1 VLEEECLLST
11 TLMNKISSIRN
22 FCIIAH
28 IDHGKSTLADR
39 ILEHTETISKKKMQD
54 QILDSMDLERERG
67 ITIKSHS
74 IRINY
79 KNHILNLIDTPG
91 HVDFTYEVSR
101 TLSASEG
108 ALLVVDAA
116 QGIEAQTVTNYL
128 LALENNLEVIPV
140 MNKVD
145 LPNADVENVS
155 EQIIDLIGCRK
166 EEILH
171 VSAKT
176 GLGIENVLDAII
188 DRIPTPN
195 LPDSDEFKALIFD
208 SIFDRFRGVVAYVR
222 VYEGEI
228 KRGDKIKFF
237 SHGTIYDVDEVGHF
251 VIERKKSDSLSVGE
265 VGYVIANI
273 RDIEHVLSGDTITN
287 FQKPCNEPLPG
298 FQKIKPMVFSGLFP
312 SDAEDYDDLRT
323 ALEKLKLNDASLL
336 FEPEVSDALGF
347 GYRCGF
353 LGLLHMEIIQER
365 LDREFGLSIVTTP
378 PNVKYLANL
387 KDGSQV
393 EVQRPALLPEPK
405 FLESLMEPIVRAE
418 ILTPVEYIGN
428 VMKLCQ
434 DKRGQ
439 YKSTSYLS
447 STKVQLIYD
456 LPLGEILFDFYD
468 RMKSCSKGYASF
480 DYTFKEYRIAKLDKL
495 DILINKEP
503 VDALSMICAK
513 EDSYHRGLALC
524 QKLKE
529 LIPRHQIQIPIQASI
544 GSRVIARTNIQP
556 FRKNVT
562 EKLYGGDVTRKN
574 KLLQKQKKGKKRMR
588 MIGKVEVPQEA
599 LLAVLKI

>member
-1 VLEEECLLST
+1 MS
-11 TLMNKISSIRN
+11 KISSIRN

-39 ILEHTETISKKKMQD
+39 ILEHTETISKKKMQN
-54 QILDSMDLERERG
+54 QVLDSMDLERERG

-155 EQIIDLIGCRK
+155 EQIIDLIGCKK

-188 DRIPTPN
+188 NRIPSPN
-195 LPDSDEFKALIFD
+195 PPESDEFKALIFD

-287 FQKPCNEPLPG
+287 FQKPCDVPLPG

-323 ALEKLKLNDASLL
+323 ALEKLKLNDASLV

>member
-1 VLEEECLLST
+1 MSST
-11 TLMNKISSIRN
+11 TKPIRN

-39 ILEHTETISKKKMQD
+39 LLEHTGTISKKKMQD
-54 QILDSMDLERERG
+54 QVLDNMELERERG

-74 IRINY
+74 IRIDYNG
-79 KNHILNLIDTPG
+79 HILNLIDTPG

-108 ALLVVDAA
+108 ALLIVDAA

-128 LALENNLEVIPV
+128 LAIDNDLEIIPV
-140 MNKVD
+140 INKVD
-145 LPNADVENVS
+145 LPNADIENVTS
-155 EQIIDLIGCRK
+155 QIIELVGCSK
-166 EEILH
+166 DDILLA
-171 VSAKT
+171 SAKT
-176 GLGIENVLDAII
+176 GEGIEDILTAIT
-188 DRIPTPN
+188 DKIPP
-195 LPDSDEFKALIFD
+195 PDEPKNEEFKGLIFD
-208 SIFDRFRGVVAYVR
+208 SIYDRYRGVIAYVR
-222 VYEGEI
+222 VYEGSL
-228 KRGDKIKFF
+228 KKGSRIKFF
-237 SHGTIYDVDEVGHF
+237 AHNTHYDVDEVGHF
-251 VIERKKSDSLSVGE
+251 VIERKKADSIKAGE
-265 VGYVIANI
+265 VGYIIANV
-273 RDIEHVLSGDTITN
+273 RDIEHVLAGDTVTN
-287 FQKPCNEPLPG
+287 FNKPCKSPLPG

-312 SDAEDYDDLRT
+312 SDAGDYDDLRT
-323 ALEKLKLNDASLL
+323 ALEKLKLNDASLS

-365 LDREFGLSIVTTP
+365 LEREFDLSIVTTS

-405 FLESLMEPIVRAE
+405 FLESLMEPIVTAE
-418 ILTPVEYIGN
+418 ILTPVDYIGN
-428 VMKLCQ
+428 VMKICEE
-434 DKRGQ
+434 KRGK
-439 YKSTSYLS
+439 YKSTQYLS
-447 STKVQLIYD
+447 KSKVQLIYE

-468 RMKSCSKGYASF
+468 KMKSGSKGYASF
-480 DYTFKEYRIAKLDKL
+480 DYTFKEYQTSKLDKL

-513 EDSYHRGLALC
+513 KDSYHRGLALC

-544 GSRVIARTNIQP
+544 GSRVIARTNIAP

-574 KLLQKQKKGKKRMR
+574 KLLQKQKKGRKRMR
-588 MIGKVEVPQEA
+588 MIGRVEVPQEA

>member
-1 VLEEECLLST
+1 MSST
-11 TLMNKISSIRN
+11 TKPIRN

-39 ILEHTETISKKKMQD
+39 LLEHTGTISKKKMQD
-54 QILDSMDLERERG
+54 QVLDNMELERERG

-74 IRINY
+74 IRIDYNG
-79 KNHILNLIDTPG
+79 HILNLIDTPG

-108 ALLVVDAA
+108 ALLIVDAA

-128 LALENNLEVIPV
+128 LAIDNDLEIIPV
-140 MNKVD
+140 INKVD
-145 LPNADVENVS
+145 LPNADIENVTS
-155 EQIIDLIGCRK
+155 QIIELVGCSK
-166 EEILH
+166 DDILLA
-171 VSAKT
+171 SAKT
-176 GLGIENVLDAII
+176 GEGIEDILTAIT
-188 DRIPTPN
+188 DKIPP
-195 LPDSDEFKALIFD
+195 PDEPKNEEFKGLIFD
-208 SIFDRFRGVVAYVR
+208 SIYDRYRGVVAYVR
-222 VYEGEI
+222 VYEGSL
-228 KRGDKIKFF
+228 KKGSRIKFF
-237 SHGTIYDVDEVGHF
+237 AHNTHYDVDEVGHF
-251 VIERKKSDSLSVGE
+251 VIERKKADSIKAGE
-265 VGYVIANI
+265 VGYIIANV
-273 RDIEHVLSGDTITN
+273 RDIEHVLAGDTVTN
-287 FQKPCNEPLPG
+287 FNKPCKNPLPG

-312 SDAEDYDDLRT
+312 SDAGDYDDLRT
-323 ALEKLKLNDASLL
+323 ALEKLKLNDASLS

-365 LDREFGLSIVTTP
+365 LEREFDLSIVTTS

-405 FLESLMEPIVRAE
+405 FLESLMEPIVTAE
-418 ILTPVEYIGN
+418 ILTPVDYIGN
-428 VMKLCQ
+428 VMKICEE
-434 DKRGQ
+434 KRGK
-439 YKSTSYLS
+439 YKSTQYLS
-447 STKVQLIYD
+447 KSKVQLIYE

-468 RMKSCSKGYASF
+468 KMKSGSKGYASF
-480 DYTFKEYRIAKLDKL
+480 DYTFKEYQTSKLDKL

-513 EDSYHRGLALC
+513 KDSYHRGLALC

-544 GSRVIARTNIQP
+544 GSRVIARTNIAP

-588 MIGKVEVPQEA
+588 MIGRVEVPQEA

>member
-1 VLEEECLLST
+1 MSST
-11 TLMNKISSIRN
+11 KPIRN

-39 ILEHTETISKKKMQD
+39 LLEHTGTISKKKMQD
-54 QILDSMDLERERG
+54 QVLDNMELERERG

-74 IRINY
+74 IRIDYNG
-79 KNHILNLIDTPG
+79 HILNLIDTPG

-108 ALLVVDAA
+108 ALLIVDAA

-128 LALENNLEVIPV
+128 LAIDNNLEIIPV
-140 MNKVD
+140 INKVD
-145 LPNADVENVS
+145 LPNADIENVS
-155 EQIIDLIGCRK
+155 AQIIELVGCSK
-166 EEILH
+166 NDILLA
-171 VSAKT
+171 SAKT
-176 GLGIENVLDAII
+176 GEGIEDILDSVINK
-188 DRIPTPN
+188 IPSPLEPEN
-195 LPDSDEFKALIFD
+195 EEFKGLIFD
-208 SIFDRFRGVVAYVR
+208 SIYDRYRGVVAYVR
-222 VYEGEI
+222 VYEGSL
-228 KRGDKIKFF
+228 KKGSRIKFF
-237 SHGTIYDVDEVGHF
+237 AHDTHYDVDEVGHF
-251 VIERKKSDSLSVGE
+251 IIDRKKADSLKAGE
-265 VGYVIANI
+265 VGYIIANI
-273 RDIEHVLSGDTITN
+273 RDIEHVLAGDTVTN
-287 FQKPCNEPLPG
+287 FNKPCKEPMPG

-312 SDAEDYDDLRT
+312 SDAGEYDDLRT
-323 ALEKLKLNDASLL
+323 ALEKLKLNDASLS
-336 FEPEVSDALGF
+336 FDPEVSDALGF

-365 LDREFGLSIVTTP
+365 LEREFDLSIVTTS

-405 FLESLMEPIVRAE
+405 YLESLMEPIVTAE
-418 ILTPVEYIGN
+418 ILTPVNYIGN
-428 VMKLCQ
+428 VMKICEE
-434 DKRGQ
+434 KRGK
-439 YKSTSYLS
+439 YKSTQYLS
-447 STKVQLIYD
+447 ESKVQLIYD

-468 RMKSCSKGYASF
+468 RIKSGSKGYASF
-480 DYTFKEYRIAKLDKL
+480 DYTFKEYKTSKLDKL

-513 EDSYHRGLALC
+513 KDSYHRGLALC

-544 GSRVIARTNIQP
+544 GSRVIARTNIAP

-588 MIGKVEVPQEA
+588 MIGRVEVPQEA

>member
-1 VLEEECLLST
+1 
-11 TLMNKISSIRN
+11 MNKISSIRN

-140 MNKVD
+140 INKVD

-188 DRIPTPN
+188 NRIPYPN

>member
-1 VLEEECLLST
+1 MSST
-11 TLMNKISSIRN
+11 KPIRN

-39 ILEHTETISKKKMQD
+39 LLEHTGTISKKKMQD
-54 QILDSMDLERERG
+54 QVLDNMELERERG

-74 IRINY
+74 IRIDYNG
-79 KNHILNLIDTPG
+79 HILNLIDTPG

-108 ALLVVDAA
+108 ALLIVDAA

-128 LALENNLEVIPV
+128 LAIDNDLEIIPV
-140 MNKVD
+140 INKVD
-145 LPNADVENVS
+145 LPNADIENVTS
-155 EQIIDLIGCRK
+155 QIIELVGCSK
-166 EEILH
+166 DDILLA
-171 VSAKT
+171 SAKT
-176 GLGIENVLDAII
+176 GEGIEDILTTII
-188 DRIPTPN
+188 NKIPP
-195 LPDSDEFKALIFD
+195 PDEPKNEEFKGLIFD
-208 SIFDRFRGVVAYVR
+208 SIYDRYRGVVAYVR
-222 VYEGEI
+222 VYEGSL
-228 KRGDKIKFF
+228 KKGSRIKFF
-237 SHGTIYDVDEVGHF
+237 AHNTHYDVDEVGHF
-251 VIERKKSDSLSVGE
+251 VIERKKADSIKAGE
-265 VGYVIANI
+265 VGYIIANV
-273 RDIEHVLSGDTITN
+273 RDIEHVLAGDTVTN
-287 FQKPCNEPLPG
+287 FNKPCKNPLPG

-312 SDAEDYDDLRT
+312 SDAGDYDDLRT
-323 ALEKLKLNDASLL
+323 ALEKLKLNDASLS

-365 LDREFGLSIVTTP
+365 LEREFDLSIVTTS

-405 FLESLMEPIVRAE
+405 FLESLMEPIVTAE
-418 ILTPVEYIGN
+418 ILTPVDYIGN
-428 VMKLCQ
+428 VMKICEE
-434 DKRGQ
+434 KRGK
-439 YKSTSYLS
+439 YKSTQYLS
-447 STKVQLIYD
+447 KSKVQLIYE

-468 RMKSCSKGYASF
+468 KIKSGSKGYASF
-480 DYTFKEYRIAKLDKL
+480 DYTFKEYQTSKLDKL

-513 EDSYHRGLALC
+513 KDSYHRGLALC

-544 GSRVIARTNIQP
+544 GSRVIARTNIAP

-588 MIGKVEVPQEA
+588 MIGRVEVPQEA

>member
-1 VLEEECLLST
+1 MNST
-11 TLMNKISSIRN
+11 KSLRN

-39 ILEHTETISKKKMQD
+39 LLEHTGTISKKKMQN
-54 QILDSMDLERERG
+54 QVLDNMELERERG

-74 IRINY
+74 IRIDY
-79 KNHILNLIDTPG
+79 KDFILNLIDTPG

-108 ALLVVDAA
+108 ALLIVDAA

-128 LALENNLEVIPV
+128 LALENDLEIIPV
-140 MNKVD
+140 INKVD
-145 LPNADVENVS
+145 LPNADIENVS
-155 EQIIDLIGCRK
+155 AQIIEMVGCK
-166 EEILH
+166 QEDILLA
-171 VSAKT
+171 SAKT
-176 GLGIENVLDAII
+176 GEGIEDILNAITSK
-188 DRIPTPN
+188 IPAPEEPKN
-195 LPDSDEFKALIFD
+195 EEFKGLIFD
-208 SIFDRFRGVVAYVR
+208 SIYDRYRGVVAYVR
-222 VYEGEI
+222 VYEGSL
-228 KRGDKIKFF
+228 KKGSRIKFF
-237 SHGTIYDVDEVGHF
+237 AHDTHYDVDEVGHF
-251 VIERKKSDSLSVGE
+251 IIDRKKSDSIKAGE
-265 VGYVIANI
+265 VGYIIANV
-273 RDIEHVLSGDTITN
+273 RDIEHVLAGDTVTN
-287 FQKPCNEPLPG
+287 FNKPCKEALPG

-312 SDAEDYDDLRT
+312 ADAGEYDDLRT
-323 ALEKLKLNDASLL
+323 ALEKLKLNDASLS

-353 LGLLHMEIIQER
+353 VGLLHREILQER
-365 LDREFGLSIVTTP
+365 LEREFNLSIVTTS

-387 KDGSQV
+387 KDGSQE
-393 EVQRPALLPEPK
+393 EVQRPALLPDPK
-405 FLESLMEPIVRAE
+405 FLDSLMEPIVTAE
-418 ILTPVEYIGN
+418 ILTPVDYIGN
-428 VMKLCQ
+428 VMKICEE
-434 DKRGQ
+434 KRGK
-439 YKSTSYLS
+439 YKSTQYLS
-447 STKVQLIYD
+447 ESKVQLIYD

-468 RMKSCSKGYASF
+468 RIKSGSKGYASF
-480 DYTFKEYRIAKLDKL
+480 DYTFKEYKESKLDKL

-503 VDALSMICAK
+503 VDALSMICSK
-513 EDSYHRGLALC
+513 KDSYHRGLALC

-544 GSRVIARTNIQP
+544 GSRVIARTNIAP

-588 MIGKVEVPQEA
+588 TIGRVEVPQEA

>member
-1 VLEEECLLST
+1 MSST
-11 TLMNKISSIRN
+11 TKPIRN

-28 IDHGKSTLADR
+28 IDHGKSTLADSL
-39 ILEHTETISKKKMQD
+39 LEHTGTISKKKMQN
-54 QILDSMDLERERG
+54 QVLDNMELERERG

-74 IRINY
+74 IRIDYNG
-79 KNHILNLIDTPG
+79 HILNLIDTPG

-108 ALLVVDAA
+108 ALLIVDAA

-128 LALENNLEVIPV
+128 LAIDNDLEIIPV
-140 MNKVD
+140 INKVD
-145 LPNADVENVS
+145 LPNADIENVTS
-155 EQIIDLIGCRK
+155 QIIELVGCSK
-166 EEILH
+166 DDILLA
-171 VSAKT
+171 SAKT
-176 GLGIENVLDAII
+176 GEGIEDILTTII
-188 DRIPTPN
+188 NKIPP
-195 LPDSDEFKALIFD
+195 PDEPKNEEFKGLIFD
-208 SIFDRFRGVVAYVR
+208 SIYDRYRGVVAYVR
-222 VYEGEI
+222 VYEGSL
-228 KRGDKIKFF
+228 KKGSRIKFF
-237 SHGTIYDVDEVGHF
+237 AHNTHYDVDEVGHF
-251 VIERKKSDSLSVGE
+251 VIERKKADSIKAGE
-265 VGYVIANI
+265 VGYIIANV
-273 RDIEHVLSGDTITN
+273 RDIEHVLAGDTVTN
-287 FQKPCNEPLPG
+287 FNKPCKNPLPG

-312 SDAEDYDDLRT
+312 SDAGDYDDLRT
-323 ALEKLKLNDASLL
+323 ALEKLKLNDASLS

-365 LDREFGLSIVTTP
+365 LEREFDLSIVTTS

-405 FLESLMEPIVRAE
+405 FLESLMEPIVTAE
-418 ILTPVEYIGN
+418 ILTPVDYIGN
-428 VMKLCQ
+428 VMKICEE
-434 DKRGQ
+434 KRGK
-439 YKSTSYLS
+439 YKSTQYLS
-447 STKVQLIYD
+447 KSKVQLIYE

-468 RMKSCSKGYASF
+468 KMKSGSKGYASF
-480 DYTFKEYRIAKLDKL
+480 DYTFKEYQTSKLDKL

-513 EDSYHRGLALC
+513 KDSYHRGLALC

-544 GSRVIARTNIQP
+544 GSRVIARTNIAP

-588 MIGKVEVPQEA
+588 MIGRVEVPQEA

>member
-1 VLEEECLLST
+1 MSST
-11 TLMNKISSIRN
+11 TKPIRN

-39 ILEHTETISKKKMQD
+39 LLEHTGTISKKKMQD
-54 QILDSMDLERERG
+54 QVLDNMELERERG

-74 IRINY
+74 IRIDYNG
-79 KNHILNLIDTPG
+79 HILNLIDTPG

-108 ALLVVDAA
+108 ALLIVDAA

-128 LALENNLEVIPV
+128 LAVDNDLEIIPV
-140 MNKVD
+140 INKVD
-145 LPNADVENVS
+145 LPNADIENVTS
-155 EQIIDLIGCRK
+155 QIIELVGCSK
-166 EEILH
+166 DDILLA
-171 VSAKT
+171 SAKT
-176 GLGIENVLDAII
+176 GEGIEDILTTII
-188 DRIPTPN
+188 DKIPP
-195 LPDSDEFKALIFD
+195 PDEPKNEEFKGLIFD
-208 SIFDRFRGVVAYVR
+208 SIYDRYRGVVAYVR
-222 VYEGEI
+222 VYEGSL
-228 KRGDKIKFF
+228 KKGSRIKFF
-237 SHGTIYDVDEVGHF
+237 AHNTHYDVDEVGHF
-251 VIERKKSDSLSVGE
+251 VIERKKADSIKAGE
-265 VGYVIANI
+265 VGYIIANV
-273 RDIEHVLSGDTITN
+273 RDIEHVLAGDTVTN
-287 FQKPCNEPLPG
+287 FNKPCKSPLPG

-312 SDAEDYDDLRT
+312 SDAGDYDDLRT
-323 ALEKLKLNDASLL
+323 ALEKLKLNDASLS

-365 LDREFGLSIVTTP
+365 LEREFDLSIVTTS

-405 FLESLMEPIVRAE
+405 FLESLMEPIVTAE
-418 ILTPVEYIGN
+418 ILTPVDYIGN
-428 VMKLCQ
+428 VMKICEE
-434 DKRGQ
+434 KRGK
-439 YKSTSYLS
+439 YKSTQYLS
-447 STKVQLIYD
+447 KSKVQLIYE

-468 RMKSCSKGYASF
+468 KMKSGSKGYASF
-480 DYTFKEYRIAKLDKL
+480 DYTFKEYQTSKLDKL

-513 EDSYHRGLALC
+513 KDSYHRGLALC

-544 GSRVIARTNIQP
+544 GTRVIARTNIAP

-588 MIGKVEVPQEA
+588 MIGRVEVPQEA

>member
-1 VLEEECLLST
+1 MSST
-11 TLMNKISSIRN
+11 RIPIRN

-39 ILEHTETISKKKMQD
+39 LLEHTGTISKKKMQD
-54 QILDSMDLERERG
+54 QVLDNMELERERG

-74 IRINY
+74 IRIDYNG
-79 KNHILNLIDTPG
+79 HILNLIDTPG

-108 ALLVVDAA
+108 ALLIVDAA

-128 LALENNLEVIPV
+128 LAIDNDLEIIPV
-140 MNKVD
+140 INKVD
-145 LPNADVENVS
+145 LPNADIENVTS
-155 EQIIDLIGCRK
+155 QIIELVGCSK
-166 EEILH
+166 DDILLA
-171 VSAKT
+171 SAKT
-176 GLGIENVLDAII
+176 GEGIEDILTTII
-188 DRIPTPN
+188 DKIPS
-195 LPDSDEFKALIFD
+195 PDEPKNEEFKGLIFD
-208 SIFDRFRGVVAYVR
+208 SIYDRYRGVVAYVR
-222 VYEGEI
+222 VYEGSL
-228 KRGDKIKFF
+228 KKGSRIKFF
-237 SHGTIYDVDEVGHF
+237 AHNTHYDVDEVGHF
-251 VIERKKSDSLSVGE
+251 VIERKKADSIKAGE
-265 VGYVIANI
+265 VGYIIANV
-273 RDIEHVLSGDTITN
+273 RDIEHVLAGDTVTN
-287 FQKPCNEPLPG
+287 FNKPCKNPLPG

-312 SDAEDYDDLRT
+312 SDAGDYDDLRT
-323 ALEKLKLNDASLL
+323 ALEKLKLNDASLS

-365 LDREFGLSIVTTP
+365 LEREFDLSIVTTS

-405 FLESLMEPIVRAE
+405 FLESLMEPIVTAE
-418 ILTPVEYIGN
+418 ILTPVDYIGN
-428 VMKLCQ
+428 VMKICEE
-434 DKRGQ
+434 KRGK
-439 YKSTSYLS
+439 YKSTQYLS
-447 STKVQLIYD
+447 KSKVQLIYE

-468 RMKSCSKGYASF
+468 KMKSGSKGYASF
-480 DYTFKEYRIAKLDKL
+480 DYTFKEYQTSKLDKL

-513 EDSYHRGLALC
+513 KDSYHRGLALC

-544 GSRVIARTNIQP
+544 GSRVIARTNIAP

-588 MIGKVEVPQEA
+588 MIGRVEVPQEA

>member
-1 VLEEECLLST
+1 MSST
-11 TLMNKISSIRN
+11 TKPIRN

-39 ILEHTETISKKKMQD
+39 LLEHTGTISKKKMQD
-54 QILDSMDLERERG
+54 QVLDNMELERERG

-74 IRINY
+74 IRIDYNG
-79 KNHILNLIDTPG
+79 HILNLIDTPG

-108 ALLVVDAA
+108 ALLIVDAA

-128 LALENNLEVIPV
+128 LAIDNDLEIIPV
-140 MNKVD
+140 INKVD
-145 LPNADVENVS
+145 LPNADIENVTS
-155 EQIIDLIGCRK
+155 QIIELVGCSK
-166 EEILH
+166 DDILLA
-171 VSAKT
+171 SAKT
-176 GLGIENVLDAII
+176 GEGIEDILTTII
-188 DRIPTPN
+188 DKIPP
-195 LPDSDEFKALIFD
+195 PDEPKNEEFKGLIFD
-208 SIFDRFRGVVAYVR
+208 SIYDRYRGVVAYVR
-222 VYEGEI
+222 VYEGSL
-228 KRGDKIKFF
+228 KKGSRIKFF
-237 SHGTIYDVDEVGHF
+237 AHNTHYDVDEVGHF
-251 VIERKKSDSLSVGE
+251 VIERKKADSIKAGE
-265 VGYVIANI
+265 VGYIIANV
-273 RDIEHVLSGDTITN
+273 RDIEHVLAGDTVTN
-287 FQKPCNEPLPG
+287 FNKPCKSPLPG

-312 SDAEDYDDLRT
+312 SDAGDYDDLRT
-323 ALEKLKLNDASLL
+323 ALEKLKLNDASLS

-365 LDREFGLSIVTTP
+365 LEREFDLSIVTTS

-405 FLESLMEPIVRAE
+405 FLESLMEPIVTAE
-418 ILTPVEYIGN
+418 ILTPVDYIGN
-428 VMKLCQ
+428 VMKICEE
-434 DKRGQ
+434 KRGK
-439 YKSTSYLS
+439 YKSTQYLS
-447 STKVQLIYD
+447 KSKVQLIYE

-468 RMKSCSKGYASF
+468 KIKSGSKGYASF
-480 DYTFKEYRIAKLDKL
+480 DYTFKEYQTSKLDKL

-513 EDSYHRGLALC
+513 KDSYHRGLALC

-544 GSRVIARTNIQP
+544 GSRVIARTNIAP

-588 MIGKVEVPQEA
+588 MIGRVEVPQEA

>member
-1 VLEEECLLST
+1 MSST
-11 TLMNKISSIRN
+11 TKPIRN

-39 ILEHTETISKKKMQD
+39 LLEHTGTISKKKMQD
-54 QILDSMDLERERG
+54 QVLDNMELERERG

-74 IRINY
+74 IRIDYNG
-79 KNHILNLIDTPG
+79 HILNLIDTPG

-108 ALLVVDAA
+108 ALLIVDAA

-128 LALENNLEVIPV
+128 LAIDNDLEIIPV
-140 MNKVD
+140 INKVD
-145 LPNADVENVS
+145 LPNADIENVTS
-155 EQIIDLIGCRK
+155 QIIELVGCSK
-166 EEILH
+166 DDILLA
-171 VSAKT
+171 SAKT
-176 GLGIENVLDAII
+176 GEGIEDILTTII
-188 DRIPTPN
+188 DKIPP
-195 LPDSDEFKALIFD
+195 PDEPKNEEFKGLIFD
-208 SIFDRFRGVVAYVR
+208 SIYDRYRGVVAYVR
-222 VYEGEI
+222 VYEGSL
-228 KRGDKIKFF
+228 KKGSRIKFF
-237 SHGTIYDVDEVGHF
+237 AHNTHYDVDEVGHF
-251 VIERKKSDSLSVGE
+251 VIERKKADSIKAGE
-265 VGYVIANI
+265 VGYIIANV
-273 RDIEHVLSGDTITN
+273 RDIEHVLAGDTVTN
-287 FQKPCNEPLPG
+287 FNKPCKNPLPG

-312 SDAEDYDDLRT
+312 SDAGDYDDLRT
-323 ALEKLKLNDASLL
+323 ALEKLKLNDASLS

-365 LDREFGLSIVTTP
+365 LEREFDLSIVTTS

-405 FLESLMEPIVRAE
+405 FLESLMEPIVTAE
-418 ILTPVEYIGN
+418 ILTPVDYIGN
-428 VMKLCQ
+428 VMKICEE
-434 DKRGQ
+434 KRGK
-439 YKSTSYLS
+439 YKSTQYLS
-447 STKVQLIYD
+447 KSKVQLIYE

-468 RMKSCSKGYASF
+468 KMKSGSKGYASF
-480 DYTFKEYRIAKLDKL
+480 DYTFKEYQTSKLDKL

-513 EDSYHRGLALC
+513 KDSYHRGLALC

-544 GSRVIARTNIQP
+544 GSRVIARTNIAP

-574 KLLQKQKKGKKRMR
+574 KLLQKQKKGKVTSR
-588 MIGKVEVPQEA
+588 
-599 LLAVLKI
+599 L

>member
-1 VLEEECLLST
+1 MSST
-11 TLMNKISSIRN
+11 TKPIRN

-39 ILEHTETISKKKMQD
+39 LLEHTGTISKKKMQN
-54 QILDSMDLERERG
+54 QVLDNMELERERG

-74 IRINY
+74 IRIDYNG
-79 KNHILNLIDTPG
+79 HILNLIDTPG

-108 ALLVVDAA
+108 ALLIVDAA

-128 LALENNLEVIPV
+128 LAIDNDLEIIPV
-140 MNKVD
+140 LNKVD
-145 LPNADVENVS
+145 LPNADIENVTS
-155 EQIIDLIGCRK
+155 QIIELVGCSK
-166 EEILH
+166 DDILLA
-171 VSAKT
+171 SAKT
-176 GLGIENVLDAII
+176 GEGIEDILTTII
-188 DRIPTPN
+188 DKIPP
-195 LPDSDEFKALIFD
+195 PDEPKNEEFKGLIFD
-208 SIFDRFRGVVAYVR
+208 SIYDRYRGVVAYVR
-222 VYEGEI
+222 VYEGSL
-228 KRGDKIKFF
+228 KKGSRIKFF
-237 SHGTIYDVDEVGHF
+237 AHNTHYDVDEVGHF
-251 VIERKKSDSLSVGE
+251 VIERKKADSIKAGE
-265 VGYVIANI
+265 VGYIIANV
-273 RDIEHVLSGDTITN
+273 RDIEHVLAGDTVTN
-287 FQKPCNEPLPG
+287 FNKPCKNPLPG

-312 SDAEDYDDLRT
+312 SDAGDYDDLRT
-323 ALEKLKLNDASLL
+323 ALEKLKLNDASLS

-365 LDREFGLSIVTTP
+365 LEREFDLSIVTTS

-405 FLESLMEPIVRAE
+405 FLESLMEPIVTAE
-418 ILTPVEYIGN
+418 ILTPVDYIGN
-428 VMKLCQ
+428 VMKICEE
-434 DKRGQ
+434 KRGK
-439 YKSTSYLS
+439 YKSTQYLS
-447 STKVQLIYD
+447 KSKVQLIYE

-468 RMKSCSKGYASF
+468 KMKSGSKGYASF
-480 DYTFKEYRIAKLDKL
+480 DYTFKEYQTSKLDKL

-513 EDSYHRGLALC
+513 KDSYHRGLALC

-544 GSRVIARTNIQP
+544 GSRVIARTNIAPYQMIIRP
-556 FRKNVT
+556 ETCPKN
-562 EKLYGGDVTRKN
+562 
-574 KLLQKQKKGKKRMR
+574 
-588 MIGKVEVPQEA
+588 
-599 LLAVLKI
+599 

>member
-1 VLEEECLLST
+1 MSST
-11 TLMNKISSIRN
+11 KPIRN

-39 ILEHTETISKKKMQD
+39 LLEYTGTISKKKMQN
-54 QILDSMDLERERG
+54 QVLDNMELERERG

-74 IRINY
+74 IRIDYNG
-79 KNHILNLIDTPG
+79 HILNLIDTPG

-108 ALLVVDAA
+108 ALLIVDAA

-128 LALENNLEVIPV
+128 LAIDNDLEIIPV
-140 MNKVD
+140 INKVD
-145 LPNADVENVS
+145 LPNADIENVTA
-155 EQIIDLIGCRK
+155 QIIELVGCSK
-166 EEILH
+166 NDILLA
-171 VSAKT
+171 SAKT
-176 GLGIENVLDAII
+176 GEGIEDILDSVINK
-188 DRIPTPN
+188 IPSPSEPEN
-195 LPDSDEFKALIFD
+195 EEFKGLIFD
-208 SIFDRFRGVVAYVR
+208 SLYDRYRGVVAYVR
-222 VYEGEI
+222 VYEGSL
-228 KRGDKIKFF
+228 KKGSRIKFF
-237 SHGTIYDVDEVGHF
+237 AHDTHYDVDEVGHF
-251 VIERKKSDSLSVGE
+251 IIDRKKADSIRAGE
-265 VGYVIANI
+265 VGYIIANV
-273 RDIEHVLSGDTITN
+273 RDIEHVLAGDTVTN
-287 FQKPCNEPLPG
+287 FNKPCKEPMPG

-312 SDAEDYDDLRT
+312 SDAGDYDDLRT
-323 ALEKLKLNDASLL
+323 ALEKLKLNDASLS
-336 FEPEVSDALGF
+336 FDPEVSDALGF

-365 LDREFGLSIVTTP
+365 LEREFNLSIVTTS

-405 FLESLMEPIVRAE
+405 YLESLMEPIVTAE
-418 ILTPVEYIGN
+418 ILTPVDYIGN
-428 VMKLCQ
+428 VMKICEE
-434 DKRGQ
+434 KRGK
-439 YKSTSYLS
+439 YKSTQYLS
-447 STKVQLIYD
+447 ESKVQLIYD

-468 RMKSCSKGYASF
+468 RIKSGSKGYASF
-480 DYTFKEYRIAKLDKL
+480 DYTFKEYKSSKLDKL

-503 VDALSMICAK
+503 VDALSMICSK
-513 EDSYHRGLALC
+513 KDSYHRGLALC

-544 GSRVIARTNIQP
+544 GSRVIARTNIAP

-588 MIGKVEVPQEA
+588 MIGRVEVPQEA

>member
-1 VLEEECLLST
+1 
-11 TLMNKISSIRN
+11 MNKISSIRN

-140 MNKVD
+140 INKVD

-155 EQIIDLIGCRK
+155 EQIIDLIGCKK

>member
-1 VLEEECLLST
+1 MIST
-11 TLMNKISSIRN
+11 TKPIRN

-39 ILEHTETISKKKMQD
+39 LLEHTGTISKKKMQD
-54 QILDSMDLERERG
+54 QVLDNMELERERG

-74 IRINY
+74 IRIDYNG
-79 KNHILNLIDTPG
+79 HILNLIDTPG

-108 ALLVVDAA
+108 ALLIVDAA

-128 LALENNLEVIPV
+128 LAIDNDLEIIPV
-140 MNKVD
+140 INKVD
-145 LPNADVENVS
+145 LPNADIENVTS
-155 EQIIDLIGCRK
+155 QIIELVGCSK
-166 EEILH
+166 DDILLA
-171 VSAKT
+171 SAKT
-176 GLGIENVLDAII
+176 GEGIEDILTTII
-188 DRIPTPN
+188 DKIPP
-195 LPDSDEFKALIFD
+195 PDEPKNEEFKGLIFD
-208 SIFDRFRGVVAYVR
+208 SIYDRYRGVVAYVR
-222 VYEGEI
+222 VYEGSL
-228 KRGDKIKFF
+228 KKGSRIKFF
-237 SHGTIYDVDEVGHF
+237 AHNTHYDVDEVGHF
-251 VIERKKSDSLSVGE
+251 VIERKKSDSIKAGE
-265 VGYVIANI
+265 VGYIIANV
-273 RDIEHVLSGDTITN
+273 RDIEHVLAGDTVTN
-287 FQKPCNEPLPG
+287 FNKPCKNPLPG

-312 SDAEDYDDLRT
+312 SDAGDYDDLRT
-323 ALEKLKLNDASLL
+323 ALEKLKLNDASLS

-365 LDREFGLSIVTTP
+365 LEREFDLSIVTTS

-405 FLESLMEPIVRAE
+405 FLESLMEPIVTAE
-418 ILTPVEYIGN
+418 ILTPVDYIGN
-428 VMKLCQ
+428 VMKICEE
-434 DKRGQ
+434 KRGK
-439 YKSTSYLS
+439 YKSTQYLS
-447 STKVQLIYD
+447 KSKVQLIYE

-468 RMKSCSKGYASF
+468 KMKSGSKGYASF
-480 DYTFKEYRIAKLDKL
+480 DYTFKEYQTSKLDKL

-513 EDSYHRGLALC
+513 KDSYHRGLALC

-544 GSRVIARTNIQP
+544 GSRVIARTNIAP

-588 MIGKVEVPQEA
+588 MIGRVEVPQEA